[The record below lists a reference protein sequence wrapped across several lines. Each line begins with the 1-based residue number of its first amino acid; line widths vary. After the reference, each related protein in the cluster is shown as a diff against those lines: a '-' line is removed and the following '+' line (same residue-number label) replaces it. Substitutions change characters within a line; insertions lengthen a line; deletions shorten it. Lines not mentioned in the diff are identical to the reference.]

1 MVEPES
7 HLRLVPTACPT
18 RSTRPKR
25 ITTSTSTGNI
35 RKKLAKTGKNATSA
49 ISHIRICDL
58 TWNELTGKGRK
69 RSGNVHSATSVFVIG
84 SDHTFSLFGYSF
96 LKVDFVNYFTKI
108 LKFKKNIHFSS
119 NYLEHCN
126 QTHLESV
133 LKKWVLCQEC
143 KLYFPS
149 KVNNGVDPPY
159 YNNVQPWPCYT
170 TSLMTH

>member
-58 TWNELTGKGRK
+58 TWNELTGMGRK

-84 SDHTFSLFGYSF
+84 SNHTFSLFGYSF

-108 LKFKKNIHFSS
+108 LKFKLCSTKYSFQFELRGALQPDSS
-119 NYLEHCN
+119 GVRVEEVGLVPRM
-126 QTHLESV
+126 QTLLPVEGKQWSWSTI
-133 LKKWVLCQEC
+133 LQ
-143 KLYFPS
+143 
-149 KVNNGVDPPY
+149 
-159 YNNVQPWPCYT
+159 
-170 TSLMTH
+170 